1 MLSKVQV
8 TSDIG
13 NSTDST
19 DLSRQVNSIS
29 GQNQATEAFRNCPKC
44 GADHFTQQ
52 AVRGEVP

>member
-1 MLSKVQV
+1 MLSKVQI

-19 DLSRQVNSIS
+19 DLSRQVSSIS

-44 GADHFTQQ
+44 GADRFTQQ
-52 AVRGEVP
+52 AVR